1 MIPLVRSLSELIV
14 ITQSRDQYSE
24 KNERKEA
31 HISSD
36 KTTQSNK
43 EMNYIDKKSVRL
55 PGLPNIKRRKWKKGK
70 KAILRFFDELDY
82 NNQIQ
87 SSYDLTLLKR
97 QNDYD
102 QHDAA

>member
-1 MIPLVRSLSELIV
+1 MIPLMRSLSELIV
-14 ITQSRDQYSE
+14 ITQSRDHYC
-24 KNERKEA
+24 KRNE
-31 HISSD
+31 
-36 KTTQSNK
+36 SNN
-43 EMNYIDKKSVRL
+43 EINQLDKKAVWL
-55 PGLPNIKRRKWKKGK
+55 PDLPSIKRRKWTKSK

-87 SSYDLTLLKR
+87 PSYDLTLLKR

>member
-1 MIPLVRSLSELIV
+1 MIPLIRSLSELV
-14 ITQSRDQYSE
+14 LITQSRVKSS
-24 KNERKEA
+24 KGNERKEI
-31 HISSD
+31 HIISD
-36 KTTQSNK
+36 KNNQRYK
-43 EMNYIDKKSVRL
+43 EMNYKDKKTVGL
-55 PGLPNIKRRKWKKGK
+55 PDVPNIKRRKWTKSK

>member
-1 MIPLVRSLSELIV
+1 MIPLMRSLSELIV
-14 ITQSRDQYSE
+14 ITQSRDHYC
-24 KNERKEA
+24 KRNE
-31 HISSD
+31 
-36 KTTQSNK
+36 SNN
-43 EMNYIDKKSVRL
+43 EINQLDKKAVWL
-55 PGLPNIKRRKWKKGK
+55 PDLPSIKRRKWTKSK

-97 QNDYD
+97 QNAYD